1 MGTMAIKKE
10 YLILPLPSL
19 FSLRIKVKLKPFQVK
34 LIIHLSSFRGY
45 EVSAG
50 EELILVF

>member
-1 MGTMAIKKE
+1 MGTVAIKKE
-10 YLILPLPSL
+10 HPILPLPSL
-19 FSLRIKVKLKPFQVK
+19 FSLRIKVKLKLFQAK
-34 LIIHLSSFRGY
+34 LIIRLSSFRGY